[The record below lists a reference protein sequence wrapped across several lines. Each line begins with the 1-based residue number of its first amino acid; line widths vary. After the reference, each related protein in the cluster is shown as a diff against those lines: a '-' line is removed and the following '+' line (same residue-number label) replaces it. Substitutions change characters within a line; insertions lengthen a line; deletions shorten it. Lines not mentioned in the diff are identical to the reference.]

1 MNDESPSDTI
11 TARRL
16 RARGGV
22 LSRGRQ
28 RMITKALIIVFVP
41 VPVHRLHLVWIC
53 RHAPYRSTTMELD
66 VPAVVAAVSS
76 QIVDGGPFDEITQRH
91 ARTVLQYEGL
101 RFTTDGKILLM
112 FENEQ
117 VFEVTVKER
126 RNE

>member
-1 MNDESPSDTI
+1 
-11 TARRL
+11 
-16 RARGGV
+16 
-22 LSRGRQ
+22 
-28 RMITKALIIVFVP
+28 
-41 VPVHRLHLVWIC
+41 
-53 RHAPYRSTTMELD
+53 MELD

-91 ARTVLQYEGL
+91 ARTVLQDEGL

-117 VFEVTVKER
+117 VSEVTVKER